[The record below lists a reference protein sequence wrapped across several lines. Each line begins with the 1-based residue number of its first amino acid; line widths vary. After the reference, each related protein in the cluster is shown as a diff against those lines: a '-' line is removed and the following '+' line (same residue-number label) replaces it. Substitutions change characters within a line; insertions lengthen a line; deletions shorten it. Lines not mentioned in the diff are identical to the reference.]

1 MLFLLN
7 IKYSVLLLVSTYI
20 FRFFNIII
28 QILYLRSGNM
38 LVTFKDILSEA
49 VVSVSI
55 SGSIPS
61 SFF

>member
-28 QILYLRSGNM
+28 YLRSGNM

-55 SGSIPS
+55 SSSIPS

>member
-55 SGSIPS
+55 SSSIPS